1 MTSKF
6 LRVEKKIKIL
16 VKKKMFAWKKKI
28 LLKNIFS
35 WRNKLMT
42 PFQKKMFSHGKYF
55 FSLVII

>member
-42 PFQKKMFSHGKYF
+42 PFQKKCFLMENNF

>member
-42 PFQKKMFSHGKYF
+42 PFQKKNVSRGK
-55 FSLVII
+55 